1 MQRRALISL
10 AALAALGVAGCATS
24 VADPQAVLR
33 QADAAMGAG
42 QLKTLRFAANG
53 SGGTFGQAF
62 VPGQAWPRINIPSF
76 ARWIDYDNA
85 AMREDSV
92 RTRAEPTGGGALPL
106 MGTGEQRV
114 SAWVRGN
121 QAWNMAGTNPQPAP
135 VALDARIHDLWT
147 TPHGVVK
154 AAMRNNATV
163 RAEGGLNV
171 VSFNEPGRYRATAY
185 IGADGLV
192 QRVDSVMPNPV
203 TGDTQVSTVYSG
215 WRDWGGVKFPSRI
228 QQTQGGHPVY
238 DLTVTEVQAN
248 PALDMPVP
256 APVAGFSEK
265 VDAQQVVPG
274 VWFLAGGSHNSV
286 LVEFS
291 DHLMLI
297 ESPLYDGRAQAVLAE
312 ARRLVPNKPVRY
324 VVNSH
329 HHFDHAGG
337 LRTAASSGATLVV
350 SEQARPWY
358 ERVFATPNAIRP
370 DLLQQSGRRA
380 TLTGVNGSRTFGDAT
395 RTVEVHFID
404 GSVHAQGFMM
414 AWLPRERLLVEA
426 DAYTPAPPNAPP
438 PNPVNA
444 NNVNLFE
451 NVQRLGWNPDRILPL
466 HGRVVPF
473 SELRTAIGRN

>member
-1 MQRRALISL
+1 MQRRALVSL
-10 AALAALGVAGCATS
+10 AALAALGVAGCATT

-33 QADAAMGAG
+33 QSDLAMGAS
-42 QLKTLRFAANG
+42 QLKTLRYAANG
-53 SGGTFGQAF
+53 TGGTYGQAF
-62 VPGQAWPRINIPSF
+62 LPGQAWPRINVPTF

-92 RTRAEPTGGGALPL
+92 RVRAEPTGGGALPL

-114 SAWVRGN
+114 SAWVRGE
-121 QAWNMAGTNPQPAP
+121 QAWNMAGTTPQAAP
-135 VALDARIHDLWT
+135 VALDGRIHDLWT
-147 TPHGVVK
+147 TPHGVIK

-163 RAEGGLNV
+163 RSEGGLSV
-171 VSFNEPGRYRATAY
+171 VSFTQPGRYRATAY

-192 QRVDSVMPNPV
+192 QRVDSVVPNPV
-203 TGDTQVSTVYSG
+203 TGDTPVSTVYSG
-215 WRDWGGVKFPSRI
+215 WRDWGGVKFPTRI
-228 QQTQGGHPVY
+228 QQSQGGFPVY

-256 APVAGFSEK
+256 APITAFAEK

-274 VWFLAGGSHNSV
+274 VWFFGGGSHNSV
-286 LVEFS
+286 LVEFA

-324 VVNSH
+324 VLNSH

-337 LRTAASSGATLVV
+337 LRTAAATGATLVV
-350 SEQARPWY
+350 SEPARPWF
-358 ERVFATPNAIRP
+358 EQVFATPNSIRP
-370 DLLQQSGRRA
+370 DMLQQSGRRP
-380 TLTGVNGSRTFGDAT
+380 TLMPVNGSRTFTDGT
-395 RTVEVHFID
+395 RTVDVHFIE

-426 DAYTPAPPNAPP
+426 DAFTPGAPNTPP
-438 PNPVNA
+438 PSPPNA
-444 NNVNLFE
+444 NNVNLVQ
-451 NVQRLGWNPDRILPL
+451 NVEKLGWNPDRILPL
-466 HGRVVPF
+466 HGRVVPY
-473 SELRTAIGRN
+473 SDLRVAVGR